1 VPGTLGRRDFT
12 GGSKTPLDDRSTS
25 MTDLLFV
32 VLAVAFF
39 VLAAVVVKG
48 VERL

>member
-1 VPGTLGRRDFT
+1 LVM
-12 GGSKTPLDDRSTS
+12 S
-25 MTDLLFV
+25 DLLFV

-39 VLAAVVVKG
+39 ALAALVVKG